1 VVAVAQLVESRI
13 VIPAVVGSSPIGHP
27 TLLISGRRSKATLAT
42 SRIGEESLDYCNSLS
57 RFVFLME
64 SAFFPK
70 ADPAPEARKASDS
83 APEATLAAR
92 GQGALAFGKR
102 EAVECRSLLEF
113 AQNTRQAVPS
123 LIDYDAK
130 SGTEFQSY
138 SSMVRI
144 NETRLFAANMPE
156 VRTQA
161 RVGGEASH
169 TFGIHLAGECFFQV
183 EKKTYAIRP
192 KLSAVFL
199 PDYCPWVVEAL
210 QPSTVVASIDKHRLE
225 STAQVMLGE
234 AFRSSVLPQLRHPI
248 ELALQFGP
256 ISFDWSFR
264 NLFAQIDSLSA
275 DAAMLDASG
284 LDDVL
289 YRALVL
295 SLTPDVFVRQS
306 QSRRLRASVLQLDRV
321 CDHITA
327 NLAKRI
333 TLTDLER
340 IGHMSRRTLHNTF
353 IAAFA
358 MSPMAWVREQRLL
371 AARAQLIQAKGEAT
385 IKQVMV
391 QVGFHNGSVF
401 AAQYFRRFGELPS
414 QSYSNTL

>member
-1 VVAVAQLVESRI
+1 
-13 VIPAVVGSSPIGHP
+13 
-27 TLLISGRRSKATLAT
+27 
-42 SRIGEESLDYCNSLS
+42 
-57 RFVFLME
+57 ME

-70 ADPAPEARKASDS
+70 ADLVPEARKAFDIS
-83 APEATLAAR
+83 PEAALAAR
-92 GQGALAFGKR
+92 GQSALALGKR
-102 EAVECRSLLEF
+102 EAVQCCSLLEF

-123 LIDYDAK
+123 LIDYDARA
-130 SGTEFQSY
+130 GTKFQSY
-138 SSMVRI
+138 STMVRI
-144 NETRLFAANMPE
+144 NETKLFAANMPA

-161 RVGGEASH
+161 KVGGEASH

-183 EKKTYAIRP
+183 EKKIYAIRP

-199 PDYCPWVVEAL
+199 PDHCPWVVEVVE
-210 QPSTVVASIDKHRLE
+210 PSTVVASIDKHRLE
-225 STAQVMLGE
+225 STARVMLGE
-234 AFRSSVLPQLRHPI
+234 SFRSSVLPRLRQPI

-256 ISFDWSFR
+256 VSFDWSFR

-275 DAAMLDASG
+275 DTAMLDASG

-295 SLTPDVFVRQS
+295 SLAPDVFVSLS
-306 QSRRLRASVLQLDRV
+306 QSPALRASARQLNRV
-321 CDHITA
+321 CGHITA
-327 NLAKRI
+327 NLANRI

-371 AARAQLIQAKGEAT
+371 AARAQLIRAKGEAT
-385 IKQVMV
+385 VKQVMI
-391 QVGFHNGSVF
+391 QVGFHNGSIF

>member
-1 VVAVAQLVESRI
+1 
-13 VIPAVVGSSPIGHP
+13 
-27 TLLISGRRSKATLAT
+27 
-42 SRIGEESLDYCNSLS
+42 
-57 RFVFLME
+57 ME

-70 ADPAPEARKASDS
+70 ADPAPEARKAFDDS
-83 APEATLAAR
+83 PEAALAAR
-92 GQGALAFGKR
+92 GQSALAFGKR
-102 EAVECRSLLEF
+102 EAVQCCSLLEF

-123 LIDYDAK
+123 LIDYDART
-130 SGTEFQSY
+130 GTKFQSY
-138 SSMVRI
+138 STMVRI
-144 NETRLFAANMPE
+144 NETANMPE

-161 RVGGEASH
+161 KVGGEASH

-192 KLSAVFL
+192 KRSAVFL
-199 PDYCPWVVEAL
+199 PDHCPWVVEAV
-210 QPSTVVASIDKHRLE
+210 QPSTVVASIDKYRLE

-234 AFRSSVLPQLRHPI
+234 GFQSYVLPRLRHPI
-248 ELALQFGP
+248 ELELQFGS

-275 DAAMLDASG
+275 DTAMLDASG

-295 SLTPDVFVRQS
+295 SLAPDIFVRQS
-306 QSRRLRASVLQLDRV
+306 QSPALRASARQLNRV

-353 IAAFA
+353 VTAFA

-371 AARAQLIQAKGEAT
+371 AARAQLIRAKGEAT
-385 IKQVMV
+385 IKQVMA

-401 AAQYFRRFGELPS
+401 AAQYSRRFGELPS
-414 QSYSNTL
+414 QSYNNTL